1 MRVAVRAKANR
12 MEGNYVFEP
21 GQDKKSGCISTG
33 CATFLYLT
41 CWSRCQDKKIEA
53 STCPFVPLETNG
65 LCLLLLFYMFMLLK
79 VKWRESV
86 WIQPRP
92 VKYWHGALWR
102 TISSYQ
108 SMWKWFI
115 VLAAKCKP
123 NWKTCCNIW
132 ICHNTFTGI
141 HYSSCLRLF
150 PHSPPLLMSAE
161 NYTLFIKNSV
171 TFPLFGVTRWWKLF
185 KKMKKWSSMI
195 KSFFLKLLHLV
206 LGENWQIL
214 SLYQSANREN
224 YFLIPW
230 VNNLGH
236 ISLLLLVS
244 CPCDLAILAKS

>member
-1 MRVAVRAKANR
+1 
-12 MEGNYVFEP
+12 
-21 GQDKKSGCISTG
+21 
-33 CATFLYLT
+33 
-41 CWSRCQDKKIEA
+41 
-53 STCPFVPLETNG
+53 
-65 LCLLLLFYMFMLLK
+65 MLLK

-108 SMWKWFI
+108 SMWKRLI
-115 VLAAKCKP
+115 VLAAKRKP
-123 NWKTCCNIW
+123 NWKACCNIW

-141 HYSSCLRLF
+141 HYSSFLCLF

-171 TFPLFGVTRWWKLF
+171 TFPLFDVTRWWKLF

-195 KSFFLKLLHLV
+195 KSFLKLLHLV

-214 SLYQSANREN
+214 SRYQSANREN
-224 YFLIPW
+224 YFLIPP
-230 VNNLGH
+230 VNNLFIFLSH
-236 ISLLLLVS
+236 ISLLLLVLCP